1 MTVCIAAL
9 YDNGKGCVLVS
20 DTMVTAHFPMGYEFE
35 NEEVGKIVRVN
46 DSISVYALIAGDVL
60 FANEVI
66 EAVRKEVNSQGVTA
80 TPVIAELFRKS
91 YQDMRRQHIIRT
103 ELEPR
108 GLDISTY
115 YQSHKNIFPQIV
127 QFIDNA
133 FTKFNPGVGFIVAG
147 QGETTCH
154 IFNIAN
160 PGDSICTD
168 PIGYTAIGS
177 GAPHAMYSLTE
188 ANYRKS
194 MNREAVE
201 DLVKKAK
208 ERSEV
213 APGVGRG
220 TKIEIV
226 SV

>member
-9 YDNGKGCVLVS
+9 YDNGKGCVLAS
-20 DTMVTAHFPMGYEFE
+20 DQMTTAHFPIGYEFE
-35 NEEVGKIVRVN
+35 NDEVEKIAKVAE
-46 DSISVYALIAGDVL
+46 SISVYAMISGDVL

-66 EAVRKEVNSQGVTA
+66 EAVRKGVNSQGITA

-91 YQDMRRQHIIRT
+91 YQDVRRQRIIRN

-108 GLDISTY
+108 GLDIPTY
-115 YQSHKNIFPQIV
+115 YQSHKNLLPQIV
-127 QFIDNA
+127 QIIDNA
-133 FTKFNPGVGFIVAG
+133 FTRFNPRVEFIVAG
-147 QGETTCH
+147 RGETACH
-154 IFNIAN
+154 IFSITN
-160 PGDSICTD
+160 PGDSTCTD

-194 MNREAVE
+194 MNKEAVE
-201 DLVKKAK
+201 DLIKKAK

-213 APGVGRG
+213 APGVGKA
-220 TKIEIV
+220 TKIVIV
-226 SV
+226 